1 MFRQPAGPDH
11 VRGWLAG
18 PIRSRKQEENMRRM
32 LSMLLLL
39 TAASIAVPATN
50 ALASAAPGLQ
60 QQFGVRLFDVPVAA
74 AHNPRALRYII
85 DFVHPG
91 SVIRRRILVLNQE
104 TRRAHFAVYPD
115 AARITRGLFV
125 GDSGATRSELTN
137 WTRLQ
142 HRTLTLSPGASTLD
156 MVTIRIPRGATRGE
170 HYGVIWVQQAARAR
184 TASGTAIKEV
194 NRVGIR
200 IYLDVGR
207 GGAPPTRFVITS
219 LAGHRSPGGQ
229 PVVVAHVH
237 DTGGLAVDLS
247 GQLRLSDGPGGIT
260 AGPFLEQQ
268 VVTLAPGQSGNLVFA
283 ESKNLPG
290 GSWHAAVRLVSGI
303 TTATAQ
309 SDIQFPGGHGTSA
322 WTRLSPFWAL
332 AVAIGLLTLAL
343 ILRRGRPRVAASR
356 RRSAG
361 ARRRLN
367 IPRGSHGLGG

>member
-1 MFRQPAGPDH
+1 
-11 VRGWLAG
+11 
-18 PIRSRKQEENMRRM
+18 MRRM

-115 AARITRGLFV
+115 AARITHGMFV
-125 GDSGATRSELTN
+125 GDSGATRSELTS

-219 LAGHRSPGGQ
+219 LAGHRSPSGQ
-229 PVVVAHVH
+229 PVVVARVH

-247 GQLRLSDGPGGIT
+247 GQVRLS
-260 AGPFLEQQ
+260 
-268 VVTLAPGQSGNLVFA
+268 
-283 ESKNLPG
+283 
-290 GSWHAAVRLVSGI
+290 
-303 TTATAQ
+303 
-309 SDIQFPGGHGTSA
+309 
-322 WTRLSPFWAL
+322 
-332 AVAIGLLTLAL
+332 
-343 ILRRGRPRVAASR
+343 GRPRRYYRRPVPGAAGR
-356 RRSAG
+356 YPG
-361 ARRRLN
+361 ARPVGQPRLRGEQRPAGRLLARHCPPGERPHYGN
-367 IPRGSHGLGG
+367 RAVGHPVSWRPRPVSMDPAVPASSGRLAPPACSFSP

>member
-18 PIRSRKQEENMRRM
+18 PITSLKQEEHMRRM

-39 TAASIAVPATN
+39 TAASIAVPATS
-50 ALASAAPGLQ
+50 ALASAAPGL

-104 TRRAHFAVYPD
+104 TRRARFAVYPD
-115 AARITRGLFV
+115 AARITHGMFV
-125 GDSGATRSELTN
+125 GDSGETRSELTR
-137 WTRLQ
+137 WIRLQ
-142 HRTLTLSPGASTLD
+142 HRTLTLSPGASSLD
-156 MVTIRIPRGATRGE
+156 MVTIRVPRGATRGE
-170 HYGVIWVQQAARAR
+170 HYGVIWVQQAARVR

-219 LAGHRSPGGQ
+219 VAGHRPPSGE
-229 PVVVAHVH
+229 PVVVARVH
-237 DTGGLAVDLS
+237 NIGGLAVDLS
-247 GQLRLSDGPGGIT
+247 GQVRLSDGPGGIA
-260 AGPFLEQQ
+260 AGPFREQQ

-283 ESKNLPG
+283 ESKDLPG
-290 GSWHAAVRLVSGI
+290 GSWRATVRLVSGL
-303 TTATAQ
+303 TTATAR
-309 SDIQFPGGHGTSA
+309 SDIQFSGGRGPSA
-322 WTRLSPFWAL
+322 WTRLSPLIWAL
-332 AVAIGLLTLAL
+332 GAACLL
-343 ILRRGRPRVAASR
+343 ILVMIRRSRRPRIAAGR

-361 ARRRLN
+361 TRRRLN
-367 IPRGSHGLGG
+367 TPRGSHGLGA

>member
-1 MFRQPAGPDH
+1 
-11 VRGWLAG
+11 
-18 PIRSRKQEENMRRM
+18 MRRM

-39 TAASIAVPATN
+39 TAASIAVPGTS

-60 QQFGVRLFDVPVAA
+60 QQSGVRLFDVPLAA

-91 SVIRRRILVLNQE
+91 SIIRRRILVLNQE

-115 AARITRGLFV
+115 AARITHGMFV
-125 GDSGATRSELTN
+125 GDSGATQSELTR

-142 HRTLTLSPGASTLD
+142 HRTLTLRPGASILD
-156 MVTIRIPRGATRGE
+156 MVTIRVPRRATRGE

-184 TASGTAIKEV
+184 TAGGAAVKEV

-219 LAGHRSPGGQ
+219 VAGHRSPSGQ
-229 PVVVAHVH
+229 PVVVARVQ

-247 GQLRLSDGPGGIT
+247 GQVRLSDGPGGIT
-260 AGPFLEQQ
+260 AGPFREQQ
-268 VVTLAPGQSGNLVFA
+268 VVTLAPGQTGNLVFA
-283 ESKNLPG
+283 ESKDLPG
-290 GSWHAAVRLVSGI
+290 GSWRASVRLASGL

-309 SDIQFPGGHGTSA
+309 SNIQIPGGHGASA
-322 WTRLSPFWAL
+322 WARLSPLIWSAG
-332 AVAIGLLTLAL
+332 AVGLLILAM
-343 ILRRGRPRVAASR
+343 IRFGRRPRVAAAR

-361 ARRRLN
+361 TRRRLN
-367 IPRGSHGLGG
+367 TPRGSHGLGG